1 MTSDRAEVFGGVDTH
16 NRVCVAAAVDGAG
29 RVLGTAEFVAGAEGC
44 GRLAGWAQ
52 CWGPVLRVGVEGAG
66 SWGAGR
72 ARRLAA
78 ADVEAVDAMRPN
90 RQTRR
95 RRGTCDTVGAEAAA
109 RAALGGDASVVAESA
124 NGCVEATRAVAVA
137 RRSAVKARTVA
148 PCGRLEHVR
157 QNFSR
162 RGLVLSVPMAEE
174 GRDLPERLLRSPN
187 CALKSGPLEA
197 R

>member
-1 MTSDRAEVFGGVDTH
+1 
-16 NRVCVAAAVDGAG
+16 
-29 RVLGTAEFVAGAEGC
+29 
-44 GRLAGWAQ
+44 
-52 CWGPVLRVGVEGAG
+52 
-66 SWGAGR
+66 
-72 ARRLAA
+72 
-78 ADVEAVDAMRPN
+78 MRPN

-174 GRDLPERLLRSPN
+174 GRDLPRETPAIPELR
-187 CALKSGPLEA
+187 AQVGPA
-197 R
+197 